1 MRIKSN
7 FKDYYDGVQR
17 TIFDPSVVYI
27 REQLGYNQGRVYYA
41 RYLDR
46 ELESIRT
53 GHVTVGVAGKFYHIV
68 SIGGPIK
75 GYEYYY
81 DIDSL
86 DKGYEKHF
94 GKKISQNNAFKS
106 WQNMPTQRA
115 DYVEYF
121 KSGGNIFNPVQS
133 EKLFH
138 QYKTPLILLGDYG
151 LTAEQYYTNETFGLI
166 VNPNLS
172 RLQFFKVMDAVT
184 VFQEIYMYLSGV
196 LAGNNPEIPKVSD
209 EDLITAKG
217 FDLRTSFRKAKEN
230 K

>member
-17 TIFDPSVVYI
+17 AIFDPSIVYI
-27 REQLGYNQGRVYYA
+27 REQLGYNQGRVHHG
-41 RYLDR
+41 RYPDR

-94 GKKISQNNAFKS
+94 GKKAPEFSYFKS
-106 WQNMPTQRA
+106 KYGGPSERVKFA
-115 DYVEYF
+115 EYF

-196 LAGNNPEIPKVSD
+196 LAGNNKPVPVVSD
-209 EDLITAKG
+209 DDLIVAKG
-217 FDLRTSFRKAKEN
+217 FDKWSFRKEPN
-230 K
+230 KGK